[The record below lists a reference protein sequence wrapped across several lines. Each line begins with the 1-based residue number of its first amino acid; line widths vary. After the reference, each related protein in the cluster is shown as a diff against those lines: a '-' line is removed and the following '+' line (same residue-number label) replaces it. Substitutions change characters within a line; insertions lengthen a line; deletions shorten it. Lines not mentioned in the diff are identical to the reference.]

1 MTTAHRTA
9 QRILTLGAVLLLAAG
24 CAGESRDTATVSE
37 SGTVDP
43 SAMTDAQARPARV
56 VIDVTIEGGQV
67 TPTNAQLQAGV
78 DEPIILRV
86 ASDVTDELHVHSTP
100 EHSFDVGIG
109 PAQSFQFTVEVPGR
123 VDIELHK
130 LHKTI
135 ATIQVQ

>member
-1 MTTAHRTA
+1 M
-9 QRILTLGAVLLLAAG
+9 LLAAG
-24 CAGESRDTATVSE
+24 CAGESPDTATASG

-43 SAMTDAQARPARV
+43 SAMTDAQARPAQV
-56 VIDVTIEGGQV
+56 VVDVTIEGGQV
-67 TPTNAQLQAGV
+67 TPTNAHLQAGV
-78 DEPIILRV
+78 NEPIVLRV